1 MIKDIIRMS
10 FQNLR
15 MNKMRTFLT
24 TLGIIIGIASII
36 ALITI
41 GQGVTSS
48 VIEQL
53 SGLGG
58 NRVTVSI
65 TDTKAIPGFTDS
77 NLKEFTALD
86 NVEGISPSLRS
97 YKPVTL
103 VPGETNSLYN
113 YVYTSSA
120 SVMGVNNYYFSLF
133 AGGNLK
139 AGRALN
145 DDDVAF
151 STHVCVLGETVW
163 KNLYGNYNPIGE
175 TIRIQNMDFVI
186 VGILDNLVGLETRGN
201 YSVIVPY
208 TVAMTDLQMGLIT
221 TFDAIVSDTE
231 SMNITVSQMS
241 DLCADIVGST
251 QGYSVTNQQEVMDI
265 VVTITDL
272 ILGMLAGI
280 AAIALLVGGIGIM
293 NMMLVSVSERT
304 TEIGLRKALGAK
316 PSVIMTQ
323 FLVEAVIIS
332 ILGGILGVALGITI
346 AYVASLL
353 IGYKFTFQMTTVLLA
368 VGFSAAVGLIFGILP
383 ARKAS
388 KLNPIDALRAQ

>member
-10 FQNLR
+10 FQNLK
-15 MNKMRTFLT
+15 MNKIRTFLT

-65 TDTKAIPGFTDS
+65 TNTQSIRGFTDS
-77 NLKEFTALD
+77 NLKEFLELD

-139 AGRALN
+139 AGRAIN

-151 STHVCVLGETVW
+151 SAHVCVLGESVW

-186 VGILDNLVGLETRGN
+186 IGILSNLVGLETRGN

-208 TVAMTDLQMGLIT
+208 TVAMTDLQMGLVT
-221 TFDAIVSDTE
+221 TFDAIVSDSE

-251 QGYSVTNQQEVMDI
+251 QGYAVQNQQEVMDI
-265 VVTITDL
+265 VVSITDL

-316 PSVIMTQ
+316 PSVIMLQ

-388 KLNPIDALRAQ
+388 RLNPIDALRAQ

>member
-10 FQNLR
+10 FQNLK

-65 TDTKAIPGFTDS
+65 TDKQATPGFTES
-77 NLKEFTALD
+77 NLKEFLALD

-139 AGRALN
+139 AGRAIN

-163 KNLYGNYNPIGE
+163 KTLYGNYDPIGE

-186 VGILDNLVGLETRGN
+186 VGILNNLVGLETRGN

-221 TFDAIVSDTE
+221 TFDAIVSGTE

-272 ILGMLAGI
+272 ILGMLAGEYD
-280 AAIALLVGGIGIM
+280 ARLGIGTHHGDRAEEGARRQTLRDTDAIPRRSRHHKHTRR
-293 NMMLVSVSERT
+293 NSGGGARYFHSVRSLFAHRVQ
-304 TEIGLRKALGAK
+304 IHFPDDYGIACGGLFGGGGTYFRNIAGAEGK
-316 PSVIMTQ
+316 QTQ
-323 FLVEAVIIS
+323 PDRR
-332 ILGGILGVALGITI
+332 
-346 AYVASLL
+346 
-353 IGYKFTFQMTTVLLA
+353 LA
-368 VGFSAAVGLIFGILP
+368 
-383 ARKAS
+383 
-388 KLNPIDALRAQ
+388 RAIK

>member
-10 FQNLR
+10 FQNLK
-15 MNKMRTFLT
+15 MNKIRTFLT

-77 NLKEFTALD
+77 NLREFTALE

-139 AGRALN
+139 AGRAIN

-163 KNLYGNYNPIGE
+163 KNLYGNYDPIGE

-186 VGILDNLVGLETRGN
+186 VGILNNLVGLETRGN

-332 ILGGILGVALGITI
+332 ILGGILGVALGVSI

>member
-10 FQNLR
+10 FQNLK
-15 MNKMRTFLT
+15 MNKIRTFLT

-139 AGRALN
+139 AGRAIN

-163 KNLYGNYNPIGE
+163 KNLYGNYDPIGE

-186 VGILDNLVGLETRGN
+186 VGILNNLVGLETRGN

-332 ILGGILGVALGITI
+332 ILGGILGVALGVSI

>member
-10 FQNLR
+10 FQNLK

-77 NLKEFTALD
+77 NLREFTALE

-139 AGRALN
+139 AGRAIN

-163 KNLYGNYNPIGE
+163 KNLYGNYDPIGE

-186 VGILDNLVGLETRGN
+186 VGILNNLVGLETRGN

-241 DLCADIVGST
+241 DICADIVGST

-332 ILGGILGVALGITI
+332 ILGGILGVALGVSI

>member
-10 FQNLR
+10 FQNLK
-15 MNKMRTFLT
+15 MNKIRTFLT

-77 NLKEFTALD
+77 NLREFTALD

-139 AGRALN
+139 AGRAIN

-163 KNLYGNYNPIGE
+163 KNLYGNYDPIGE

-186 VGILDNLVGLETRGN
+186 VGILNNLVGLETRGN

-332 ILGGILGVALGITI
+332 ILGGILGVALGVSI

>member
-1 MIKDIIRMS
+1 MS
-10 FQNLR
+10 FQNLK
-15 MNKMRTFLT
+15 MNKIRTFLT

-77 NLKEFTALD
+77 NLREFTALE

-139 AGRALN
+139 AGRAIN

-163 KNLYGNYNPIGE
+163 KNLYGNYDPIGE

-186 VGILDNLVGLETRGN
+186 VGILNNLVGLETRGN

-332 ILGGILGVALGITI
+332 ILGGILGVALGVSI